1 MKNSSSGQIADMT
14 KVQQVPQAI
23 KALKDVKELL
33 EKLDYGWTMTDSL
46 EEIIEALEH
55 DLGELLFEEEDSE

>member
-1 MKNSSSGQIADMT
+1 MT

>member
-1 MKNSSSGQIADMT
+1 MT
-14 KVQQVPQAI
+14 KVQQVSQAI